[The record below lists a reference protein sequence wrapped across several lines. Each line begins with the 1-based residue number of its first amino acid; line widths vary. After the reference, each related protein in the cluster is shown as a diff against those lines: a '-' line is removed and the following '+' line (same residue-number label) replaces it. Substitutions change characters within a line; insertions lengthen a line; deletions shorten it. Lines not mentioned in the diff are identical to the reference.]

1 MTPPAAAA
9 RRPPLLRKSLGRR
22 RRHFSGHNPRRLGCF
37 AALKTMKRGAR
48 DGAASFVL
56 SCSPAAE
63 RVNNRTS
70 PTSSPISANGTH
82 THTRGN
88 NLVAPSARQR
98 ADARRESI
106 HSPGRD
112 PAAPPFG
119 IYGAELR
126 VLWPPSGARGIC
138 TLQRCPS
145 IRGAAALTPL
155 GGMCCSLFEW
165 PAAIDR
171 AVKCGCFASLGS
183 RLFTSATRRRR
194 YKSCPLNRPL

>member
-9 RRPPLLRKSLGRR
+9 RRPPLLRKSLVRRR
-22 RRHFSGHNPRRLGCF
+22 RRHFSGHNPQRLGCF

-70 PTSSPISANGTH
+70 PTSFQYRPTA
-82 THTRGN
+82 HTRT
-88 NLVAPSARQR
+88 LAATTTSSRQQ
-98 ADARRESI
+98 ADAQQERI

-126 VLWPPSGARGIC
+126 VLWPPSGPRGIC

-145 IRGAAALTPL
+145 MRGATALTPL
-155 GGMCCSLFEW
+155 VGMCCSLFEW
-165 PAAIDR
+165 PVAIDR
-171 AVKCGCFASLGS
+171 AVKGGCFASLGS

-194 YKSCPLNRPL
+194 CKSCPLNRPL

>member
-1 MTPPAAAA
+1 M
-9 RRPPLLRKSLGRR
+9 LRKSLGRRRRR
-22 RRHFSGHNPRRLGCF
+22 RRHFSGHNPQRLGCF

-88 NLVAPSARQR
+88 NNLVAPASRC
-98 ADARRESI
+98 
-106 HSPGRD
+106 SPGRD

-126 VLWPPSGARGIC
+126 VLWPPSGPRGIC

-145 IRGAAALTPL
+145 MRGATALTPL

-165 PAAIDR
+165 PVAIDR
-171 AVKCGCFASLGS
+171 AVKGGCFASLEP

-194 YKSCPLNRPL
+194 CKSCPLNRPL